1 MDKHLVAV
9 VAIVVV
15 VVVVVVVVNLVLSF
29 PAGDSY
35 GI

>member
-9 VAIVVV
+9 VAIVV